1 MTSKN
6 QLVQINFLRIL
17 ALLFSALGIGA
28 TFMPW
33 IHYPKGNGIVYGY
46 FGDGIITGF
55 LYFLIFTYGLFTLRK
70 VRIKWI
76 PAFLVLLLSIFLVWI
91 SYTSIQEIEAEK
103 LTFQTQDPIIAS
115 VTAGFYQ
122 GIGLYTLGIA
132 GLGVFLTVLTTIIQQ
147 FRNFRKFENKTG
159 TSNSISKSN
168 ALAASGILLFVFLV
182 GWFYIRPFSID
193 SKPETDILETRFSED
208 IDQMGKFLSKGDYD
222 SFIAFI
228 HPMLVQNYGGREE
241 LKYILEKSLL
251 EFRQQGFRIKQTKFG
266 KISDL
271 ESKGKTQ
278 QAVITQELTLE
289 KNGNDSIVN
298 QKILALSDDSGENWY
313 YLNIDHQTK
322 NEISKFYPYL
332 LQDIDF

>member
-1 MTSKN
+1 
-6 QLVQINFLRIL
+6 VQINFLRIL
-17 ALLFSALGIGA
+17 VLLFSALGIGA

-33 IHYPKGNGIVYGY
+33 LHYPKGNGIVYGY

-55 LYFLIFTYGLFTLRK
+55 LFLVIFIYGLITLRK
-70 VRIKWI
+70 TQIRWI
-76 PAFLVLLLSIFLVWI
+76 PAFSILVLTTFLSWL
-91 SYTSIQEIEAEK
+91 SYSSIQEIEAEK
-103 LTFQTQDPIIAS
+103 LTFQTKDPIIAS

-122 GIGLYTLGIA
+122 GIGLYVLGIA
-132 GLGVFLTVLTTIIQQ
+132 GLGVFLSMLISIIQQ
-147 FRNFRKFENKTG
+147 FGILRKFEIKTG
-159 TSNSISKSN
+159 TSKSIRKSN
-168 ALAASGILLFVFLV
+168 ALAASGIVLFVFIA

-193 SKPETDILETRFSED
+193 SKPEPDLLETRFSED

-222 SFIAFI
+222 SFITFI

-241 LKYILEKSLL
+241 LKYILEKSLV
-251 EFRQQGFRIKQTKFG
+251 EFRQQGFRIKQTRFG

-289 KNGNDSIVN
+289 KNGIDSIVN
-298 QKILALSDDSGENWY
+298 QKMLALSDDSGENWY
-313 YLNIDHQTK
+313 YLNIYHQTK